1 MVIVATGP
9 AHSGLERVPANSV
22 GSQFFVAQPG
32 RDVEAKKKRM
42 AQKAMFEKMRPKDL
56 RSDALDPTDEP
67 WDDDTAPSVESLF
80 SFRKTIS
87 TKA

>member
-1 MVIVATGP
+1 MTQRSESGPPNITPMNEDRAMVIVATGP
-9 AHSGLERVPANSV
+9 AHIGLSMLPANSV

-56 RSDALDPTDEP
+56 RME
-67 WDDDTAPSVESLF
+67 WEG
-80 SFRKTIS
+80 
-87 TKA
+87 